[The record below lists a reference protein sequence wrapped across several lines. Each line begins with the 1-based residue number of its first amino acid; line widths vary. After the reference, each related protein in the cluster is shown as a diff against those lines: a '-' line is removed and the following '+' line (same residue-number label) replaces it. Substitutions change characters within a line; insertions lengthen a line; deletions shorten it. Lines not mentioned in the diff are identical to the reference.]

1 MCVCVVIYNSNDFKR
16 RSYEGKRFGE
26 QGKELG
32 GEDY

>member
-1 MCVCVVIYNSNDFKR
+1 MCVCVIIYNSNDLKR